1 MLVTMIVRRQARPG
15 QAEALLAQAQAR
27 LRITAQRRDRR
38 LEACVFQSRTDPH
51 ALLWVSRWESLAA
64 YWTRMQALGGLDQ
77 LDALC
82 AAPADRYVCRQIA
95 LYEELTRAPAV
106 VNCVLVRT
114 PPEACEQTLQY
125 LLEESGP
132 AVRRLPGLTLRG
144 LYQD

>member
-1 MLVTMIVRRQARPG
+1 MPITVIVRRQARPG
-15 QAEALLAQAQAR
+15 QAAALLAQAQAR

-38 LEACVFQSRTDPH
+38 LEAWVFPSRSDPH
-51 ALLWVSRWESLAA
+51 ALLWVSRWETLAP
-64 YWTRMQALGGLDQ
+64 YWPRMQALGALDP

-95 LYEELTRAPAV
+95 LYEELTHAPAV

-125 LLEESGP
+125 L
-132 AVRRLPGLTLRG
+132 
-144 LYQD
+144 